1 MSKNTIGQFI
11 AALRKTK
18 GMTQQEVA
26 NRLNV
31 SNKAVSRW
39 ERDECA
45 PDLSLI
51 PAIAEMFGVTCD
63 ELLKGERIL
72 EKTSA
77 EKKEPRVEKQIK
89 NLLTKTLSDFK
100 KLIWISLANAVV
112 GLVCMFGISY
122 GFYRPIIGFAVMLLF
137 EVCAFVITILAVSQT
152 KDIKNDNELFESA
165 EEKLII
171 KFNNQ
176 LGNLSFAS
184 FFVIIAVVLFSLPL
198 ILITSDYI
206 ESVVTV
212 DSYFTNFFGGI
223 VLILVLV
230 YFLCKKPYIA
240 WITNSKI
247 IKEPSTP
254 IDKTREKLTLIQVS
268 LTVIAGVLFII
279 APYFDCNP
287 NEISILCPIILLLGV
302 ACLLANIISFFVFF
316 IKKKEE
322 RNNLIIPGLRNMFLI
337 PAALI
342 VSKMHITIWRSEYSG
357 SDEAVD
363 LWTKEHCWYT
373 KYLWYALAVVV
384 VVLIGFSLF
393 ETLTKKNTRKTDHCN

>member
-384 VVLIGFSLF
+384 IVLIGFSLF
-393 ETLTKKNTRKTDHCN
+393 ETLTKKNARKQ